1 MFPLQD
7 CPLKSQGCIE
17 GIWAL
22 GWTLGL
28 LGPWKH
34 RNSWKGHSATSCVHS
49 FPGRLTH
56 KVGLPS
62 LSECTLRPWE
72 QGRWVI
78 PQSPTWPRVPLGN
91 LSWLWN
97 KEFQVSP
104 GQTGHHTPVT
114 LDGHRTADSAVARH
128 RQPSLSPHVLGIGPQ
143 DPVHSGK
150 AACSSNSC
158 SLFQGSVHS
167 LIFAIWRV
175 YRHSASSWHFYSGSH
190 SSSKSP
196 QMQNLAIKCSHAKP
210 ESASL

>member
-114 LDGHRTADSAVARH
+114 LDGHHTADSAVARH
-128 RQPSLSPHVLGIGPQ
+128 RQALPLS
-143 DPVHSGK
+143 
-150 AACSSNSC
+150 SC
-158 SLFQGSVHS
+158 SWDWATGSCTFRESCLQLQQLFTFPGICS
-167 LIFAIWRV
+167 LV
-175 YRHSASSWHFYSGSH
+175 
-190 SSSKSP
+190 
-196 QMQNLAIKCSHAKP
+196 NLCDMACIPTSRKLMAF
-210 ESASL
+210 LFWLT